1 MGKSQTTI
9 IGWHFLSRKIRLN
22 NFNLLINDDIYNQT
36 LFKIDQLL
44 RRNGKYLKNIIGMPQ
59 LPENYSINDTIRSN
73 NIYMNQQ
80 YNYDREALKNIVP
93 INVAKFNSDQL
104 IVYNQVLNRI

>member
-1 MGKSQTTI
+1 
-9 IGWHFLSRKIRLN
+9 
-22 NFNLLINDDIYNQT
+22 
-36 LFKIDQLL
+36 
-44 RRNGKYLKNIIGMPQ
+44 MPQ

-104 IVYNQVLNRI
+104 IVYNQVLNRIKNKEATNKMFFVDGPGGFNRHLKF